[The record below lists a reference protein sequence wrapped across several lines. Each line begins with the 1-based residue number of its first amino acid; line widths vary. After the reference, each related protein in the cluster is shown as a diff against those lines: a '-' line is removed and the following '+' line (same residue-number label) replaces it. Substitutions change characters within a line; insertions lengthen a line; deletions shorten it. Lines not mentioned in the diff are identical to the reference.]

1 MSTFNSLV
9 FDGVNSLD
17 HGIYITGESVYNAP
31 ERDVE
36 SLEIAGRNGDYLL
49 DKGRWK
55 NIDVTYTAGAFGADQ
70 SEFAT
75 KIRQFRNL
83 LASRYGYHRLTD
95 TYNPNEYR
103 LGVFKNAVEVEAD
116 SYKRAGEFELIFNCK
131 PQRYLTSG
139 ETEMT
144 ISPSGLNI
152 INPTLFASSPLLEVT
167 GYGTIEMATVIDG
180 DHPELKDVYTIEIEN
195 GDIGTI
201 IVKNSSWTDGG
212 AYLLPLGDYSGM
224 YNPTDIITI
233 SLSSVGVHLY
243 APSAT
248 STWFFSMST
257 ASTFVTEAGSGSPSV
272 TPTVTDWARD
282 GIDWGMNASIPNIS
296 FPANASFGRVT
307 VGRITATIPLV
318 DSSANT
324 ATMTLT
330 TDIEV
335 AYTQNT
341 LIQID
346 LTVTKTSAVD
356 VSAIQIAG
364 MGGHDGGKYIRMRY
378 TKIESTASKLGS
390 PTYID
395 CDLGEAYMIRDGKYV
410 GLNSF
415 IDLGSDLPTLAPGK
429 NAIFYDNTI
438 TQLKIVPRWWQI

>member
-1 MSTFNSLV
+1 
-9 FDGVNSLD
+9 
-17 HGIYITGESVYNAP
+17 
-31 ERDVE
+31 
-36 SLEIAGRNGDYLL
+36 
-49 DKGRWK
+49 
-55 NIDVTYTAGAFGADQ
+55 
-70 SEFAT
+70 
-75 KIRQFRNL
+75 
-83 LASRYGYHRLTD
+83 
-95 TYNPNEYR
+95 
-103 LGVFKNAVEVEAD
+103 
-116 SYKRAGEFELIFNCK
+116 
-131 PQRYLTSG
+131 
-139 ETEMT
+139 
-144 ISPSGLNI
+144 
-152 INPTLFASSPLLEVT
+152 
-167 GYGTIEMATVIDG
+167 
-180 DHPELKDVYTIEIEN
+180 
-195 GDIGTI
+195 
-201 IVKNSSWTDGG
+201 
-212 AYLLPLGDYSGM
+212 
-224 YNPTDIITI
+224 
-233 SLSSVGVHLY
+233 
-243 APSAT
+243 
-248 STWFFSMST
+248 MST

-341 LIQID
+341 LIQIF

-410 GLNSF
+410 GLNSY